1 MPKPDV
7 VLNLLVMIRTFSA
20 RLRVLGRSSIGR
32 RSLGSERGDTII
44 EVIVSALLLGLVV
57 VGTLTG
63 LNSAN
68 RATSIDRQRS
78 QADALAQQDE
88 DRLRSEPVS
97 KLSELSA
104 SHEAVVHEVSAGGT
118 KYTITS
124 TAKYI
129 ADTTATSSC
138 KSTTSEADYIQT
150 ASAVT
155 WSELG
160 TGKPV
165 VETSIVS
172 PPPASALI
180 VQVVNQKGEVVPGM
194 SVVATG
200 PSPVSTVTSTNGCA
214 VLAVLPGEYKLNVSK
229 PGYVDQ
235 NGYAESEKDPVTDSP
250 FYVVAETSVKK
261 EYIFAEAGA
270 LQVKFENPV
279 TKTTLT
285 ESGDSFVVANANT
298 KPTYK
303 TFPFPET
310 LGTYQKEITS
320 PATLFP
326 FTNAKYSVYAG
337 TCEEDNPHVVN
348 PENPEPTAVLVPAG
362 HTETATVAQPPINVR
377 VMSGKSSIEP
387 GKAIETATVTLTD
400 DGCHTKR
407 ESKTNAKGELSHP
420 GAPFGEYT
428 LCVTGGKEGGNNGT
442 TKGLAK
448 DKKYTATFENN
459 TPTGPST
466 TELKKLGT
474 IVEELK
480 INYAA
485 IYMEGSGNPGE
496 LKAGESCP

>member
-1 MPKPDV
+1 MEDPAPP
-7 VLNLLVMIRTFSA
+7 A
-20 RLRVLGRSSIGR
+20 LRPA
-32 RSLGSERGDTII
+32 SETGDTII
-44 EVIVSALLLGLVV
+44 EVLISALLLGLVV

-63 LNSAN
+63 INSAN
-68 RATSIDRQRS
+68 RATSLDRERS

-104 SHEAVVHEVSAGGT
+104 SHEAVIHEVNAGGT

-150 ASAVT
+150 ASTVT

-160 TGKPV
+160 KGKPV

-180 VQVVNQKGEVVPGM
+180 VQVLNQNSEAVPGM
-194 SVVATG
+194 NVVATG
-200 PSPVSTVTSTNGCA
+200 PSPVSAVTSANGCA
-214 VLAVLPGEYKLNVSK
+214 VLAVSPGEYKLNVSK

-261 EYIFAEAGA
+261 EYVFAEAGA
-270 LQVKFENPV
+270 LKVEFENPV
-279 TKTTLT
+279 TKSKAT
-285 ESGDSFVVANANT
+285 ETGDSFVVANANT
-298 KPTYK
+298 KPTSR

-310 LGTYQKEITS
+310 IGTYHKEITS

-326 FTNAKYSVYAG
+326 FASAKYSVYAG

-348 PENPEPTAVLVPAG
+348 PENPEPTAVTVPVG
-362 HTETATVAQPPINVR
+362 HTGEVTVPQPPIDIK
-377 VMSGKSSIEP
+377 VMSGKNSGEP
-387 GKAIETATVTLTD
+387 GKTIENATVTLTD
-400 DGCHTKR
+400 NGCHTKR
-407 ESKTNAKGELSHP
+407 GSQTNVNGGLSHP

-428 LCVTGGKEGGNNGT
+428 LCVTGGKEGGNNGP

-448 DKKYTATFENN
+448 DKKYTANFENN
-459 TPTGPST
+459 TATGPSAS
-466 TELKKLGT
+466 ELAKLGT
-474 IVEELK
+474 VVEEPKGSK
-480 INYAA
+480 INYAV
-485 IYMEGSGNPGE
+485 IYMEGPKSE
-496 LKAGESCP
+496 VEEKCP